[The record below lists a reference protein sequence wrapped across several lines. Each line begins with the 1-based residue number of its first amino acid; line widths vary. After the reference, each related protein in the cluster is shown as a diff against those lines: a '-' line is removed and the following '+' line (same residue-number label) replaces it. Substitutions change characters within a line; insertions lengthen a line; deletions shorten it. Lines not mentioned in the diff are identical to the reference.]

1 MKLQPIS
8 RRSFLRIGA
17 TCTAV
22 TTAAVMSGCSWVSG
36 EKKET
41 NATDFGILLVMDNTQ
56 ATTLFNFAQTILPSG
71 NGFPDIKTAKVI
83 NRADEE
89 FYFVENKIQNDF
101 KTMLDVMEYLPI
113 FYGEFSRFSKMSNK
127 NRLTFLNSLND
138 TTNETVRAVV
148 NNCRMICYNMYY
160 GHESTWQ
167 SIGYDGP
174 YSKRPQVMSE
184 QRKHYAKLVK
194 EK

>member
-17 TCTAV
+17 TCTAA
-22 TTAAVMSGCSWVSG
+22 TSAAVMSGCSWLSG
-36 EKKET
+36 EKQET
-41 NATDFGILLVMDNTQ
+41 NITDFGTLLVMDNAQ
-56 ATTLFNFAQTILPSG
+56 ATTLYAFAETILPNKPG
-71 NGFPDIKTAKVI
+71 LPDVKTARVI

-89 FYFVENKIQNDF
+89 FYFVDEKIKNDF
-101 KTMLDVMEYLPI
+101 KTMLDVMEYLPV
-113 FYGEFSRFSKMSNK
+113 FYGEFSRFSKMDSK
-127 NRLTFLNSLND
+127 NRLTFLNSLNN
-138 TTNETVRAVV
+138 TSNETVRAVV

-167 SIGYDGP
+167 AIGYDGP
-174 YSKRPQVMSE
+174 FSKRPQVMSE
-184 QRKHYAKLVK
+184 QRKHYAKLVG